1 MIVLVIGKT
10 STRQKVSGSDPKP
23 LLRVKVKIKLGSDC
37 ELLGDTAADLC
48 LVRLDNIDAG

>member
-10 STRQKVSGSDPKP
+10 STRQKVSGSDPKS
-23 LLRVKVKIKLGSDC
+23 LLLVKVKIKLGSDC